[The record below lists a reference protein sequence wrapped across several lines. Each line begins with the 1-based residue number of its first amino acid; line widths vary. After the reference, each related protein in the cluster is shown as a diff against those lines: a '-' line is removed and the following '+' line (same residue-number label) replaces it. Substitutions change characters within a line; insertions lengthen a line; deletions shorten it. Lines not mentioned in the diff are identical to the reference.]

1 MPTVVLTI
9 RFISDMISTNFA
21 PVILQTPVT
30 LNFSF
35 QYHFSN
41 TFDPKKKITKIPVNL
56 HLDCLVFFIIHNA
69 QATLHDDQYL
79 VFVLCNAQATLH
91 DDQYLGF
98 VLCRVTGVFR
108 RTFSTNLSGSIGG

>member
-1 MPTVVLTI
+1 
-9 RFISDMISTNFA
+9 MISTNFA

-56 HLDCLVFFIIHNA
+56 HLGCLVFFIIHNA

-79 VFVLCNAQATLH
+79 VFVLGNARATLH
-91 DDQYLGF
+91 DNQYSGF

-108 RTFSTNLSGSIGG
+108 RTFSTNLSGSTPVSTHQMCCNEYG